1 MRIDRFDL
9 IAYGPFT
16 DKSLNLSEG
25 DSGLHLIYGDN
36 EAGKSTS
43 LRALIAWLFGIPART
58 NDNFLHANPQLRI
71 GGKLRLSGGEEI
83 EFIRRKGKKGT
94 LLEPGTVAT
103 LDDSALSSFL
113 PVAIDE
119 NLFKKLHGIDHD
131 GLIAGGQELLDQS
144 GDLGQALFSAAVGTA
159 SLREILFDL
168 RNGAEELFRPRASK
182 KLVNRA
188 ISGFKEAQKQIKDSS
203 LPVAAWKRLQKE
215 LTDIMAAIQRA
226 EEEIAGKSKE
236 KSRLERLNRVKGA
249 LAERRALMARIEAL
263 GDVLLVPEDFDDRR
277 KTASGKLQNGSEIKK
292 KAEAKLVRLK
302 EESETLNVRNELLDN
317 EEAILAIHKEL
328 GAVETAIKD
337 RPRQDGKQR
346 LLRNEAEQL
355 LKSIRPDIGL
365 DHADQLRPLTNNK
378 KWISGLA
385 QKHSLLNQKK
395 DKAEATLLN
404 VRDEQETIKKEIG
417 HQAQSKLDLSELK
430 AAVAVARK
438 AGDLEQRLAD
448 SQKRASDEK
457 LACESELSRLGRFS
471 GTIEALLK
479 IAMPVPKTLDTFERC
494 FDELSEEI
502 RDYGR
507 KQKDF
512 EAEQKQAEQD
522 LKALLLTG
530 DVPTISELDRARLER
545 NSGWNFIKQK
555 YIEEIDVDQ
564 DIAEFASD
572 IDLATFYEQKVD
584 IADQVSDRLR
594 LAADQVVKRANLET
608 KIENLKS
615 RNGDIAEEVKKANED
630 KEAHIEEWH
639 SIWKPLGVAPGNPRE
654 MKQWLLRVDKLI
666 ANVQTANTV
675 SGEAKNLTEDCKALK
690 ESVSGQISNFDNS
703 ISLQE
708 LSLEAMINLCEQRI
722 EREEA
727 ALEHKR
733 QLEHS
738 LGNTEIRIKRAS
750 EELTSTEN
758 DQLSWVQD
766 WGRAIDGL
774 GLKPDVHPEQATEA
788 FDQLLAF
795 FEKLDKSEELRKR
808 IYGIDQVSEKFEKKV
823 FEIADGIGFKRDGQ
837 TPITIAAQLNRGLNE
852 AREARASLQKIKI
865 QEKEIAEEI
874 EDADIVIR
882 SAQAQ
887 LARLRDQA
895 RVETNVELE
904 TAGESSRKM
913 RELQQKLD
921 TIEQELTR
929 NGDGLSIPEMEK
941 EANESDIDAIE
952 GELESV
958 SSELKILQANR
969 DTLRDQRQTLR
980 NEIKAKDGSAEAAIA
995 SEEAEQQL
1003 ATMVSGVEQYLR
1015 LQIAALILDQ
1025 RIEDYRKKNQA
1036 PVLARAGEL
1045 FSKLTLGSYANLRDE
1060 LDDSGTPILLGVRPN
1075 DVEVSVDGMSD
1086 GTRDQ
1091 LYLSLRLATLEQ
1103 HLTKGEPMPFVVD
1116 DILIGFD
1123 DHRTRVCLEVLAEL
1137 ALSTQVLLFTHHKR
1151 VLELA
1156 AELEAKAGI
1165 FTHELN

>member
-277 KTASGKLQNGSEIKK
+277 KIASGKLQNGSEIKK

-639 SIWKPLGVAPGNPRE
+639 SIWKPLGVAPGNPIE

-895 RVETNVELE
+895 RVETSVELE